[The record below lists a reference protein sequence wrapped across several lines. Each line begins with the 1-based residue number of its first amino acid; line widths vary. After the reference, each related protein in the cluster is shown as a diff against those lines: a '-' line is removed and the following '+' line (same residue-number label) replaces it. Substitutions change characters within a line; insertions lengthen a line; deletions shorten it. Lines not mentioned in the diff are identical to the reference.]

1 MDPADAAK
9 AVELLRPRV
18 VIPMHYGTFPPIE
31 QDPQEFVRLV
41 GERAQVVV
49 LQPGQRYEYVR

>member
-1 MDPADAAK
+1 
-9 AVELLRPRV
+9 